1 MIKIYR
7 LKGVFGQ
14 KGEKQP
20 FTLDVRAAKPEE
32 AKEKVYT
39 DMGSKHKIKRFL
51 IKISSVEEISPEDTT
66 SLVASQ
72 LSKVN

>member
-7 LKGVFGQ
+7 VKGEFGQ

-20 FTLDVRAAKPEE
+20 FTIDVRAAKPEDARE
-32 AKEKVYT
+32 TIYVNL
-39 DMGSKHKIKRFL
+39 GSKHKIKRPL
-51 IKISSVEEISPEDTT
+51 IRIDSVEEVKPDETK

-72 LSKVN
+72 LSR